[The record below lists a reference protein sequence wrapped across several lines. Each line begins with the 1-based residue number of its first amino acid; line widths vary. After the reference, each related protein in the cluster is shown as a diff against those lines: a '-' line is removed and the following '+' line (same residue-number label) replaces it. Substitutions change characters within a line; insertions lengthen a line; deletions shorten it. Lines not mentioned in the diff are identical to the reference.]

1 MAPYWGGITHPDNG
15 PCCCSCDISIEFC
28 VHGFR
33 GSGLSGEDG
42 ELINKWQGTHFAM
55 WANVHLEVGK
65 THTHTHTR
73 ARTHTHTLASANRE
87 KTHSLLP
94 SRWHSGKESV
104 CQCRRYR
111 RRSFNPWVGKI
122 PWSRKWH
129 SHSSILAWKIPWTE
143 DPGGL
148 QSMKRVRHD
157 WAAEYTRAHTHT
169 LLKTSCPHSSNV
181 WIEELQS

>member
-1 MAPYWGGITHPDNG
+1 MTMAPYWGGITHPDNG

-73 ARTHTHTLASANRE
+73 ARTHTHT
-87 KTHSLLP
+87 HSLLLI
-94 SRWHSGKESV
+94 GKK
-104 CQCRRYR
+104 R
-111 RRSFNPWVGKI
+111 
-122 PWSRKWH
+122 
-129 SHSSILAWKIPWTE
+129 ILFYL
-143 DPGGL
+143 PGGTVVKSL
-148 QSMKRVRHD
+148 FVNAGDTGDAVSIPGLGRSPGVGNDTPTPVFLPGKFHGQKILVGYS
-157 WAAEYTRAHTHT
+157 
-169 LLKTSCPHSSNV
+169 L
-181 WIEELQS
+181 